1 MSLAAKA
8 APKKTDKKA
17 DRKADAPDPALL
29 LAWYDRHRRVL
40 PWRARKG
47 ERADPYRVW
56 LSEIMLQQTTVKAVA
71 PYYARVLER
80 FPTVTRLAAAPLDEV
95 LSLWAGL
102 GYYARAR
109 NLHACARAVAAQH
122 GGAFPDTEDGLLTLP
137 GIGAYTAAAIA
148 AIAFDRRASP
158 VDGNIERVIA
168 RLFAVEEALPGGK
181 PRIRALATS
190 LTPARRAG
198 DFAQGMMDLGATI
211 CTPKKPACVLCPWMD
226 ACAARAR
233 GDQESF
239 PRKSEKKTGALRR
252 GAAFV
257 VLRDD
262 HILLRTR
269 PEKGLLGGM
278 TEVPTTEWSKDF
290 DGSSALDA
298 APFPNTTWRRIPGR
312 VDHVFTHF
320 PLQLIVHAANV
331 SKSTRAPQGMR
342 WVSLDALAAQA
353 LPNVMRKVIAH
364 ALGSDALRPQ
374 SSFSKTR
381 RARRP

>member
-1 MSLAAKA
+1 MSLAVKRGA
-8 APKKTDKKA
+8 KKA
-17 DRKADAPDPALL
+17 DGAADPALL

-71 PYYARVLER
+71 PYYARFLER

-109 NLHACARAVAAQH
+109 NLHACAKAVAARH
-122 GGAFPDTEDGLLTLP
+122 GGEFPGTEEELLTLP
-137 GIGAYTAAAIA
+137 GIGTYTAAAIA

-168 RLFAVEEALPGGK
+168 RLFAVEEQLPGAK
-181 PRIRALATS
+181 PRIRALAEQ

-198 DFAQGMMDLGATI
+198 DFAQAMMDLGATI
-211 CTPKKPACVLCPWMD
+211 CTPKKPACVLCPWR
-226 ACAARAR
+226 APCAARAR

-239 PRKSEKKTGALRR
+239 PRKAEKKTGVLRR

-257 VLRDD
+257 VLRTDD

-290 DGSSALDA
+290 DDSSARD
-298 APFPNTTWRRIPGR
+298 APFPNATWRRITGH

-331 SKSTRAPQGMR
+331 SKSTRAPDGAR
-342 WVSLDALAAQA
+342 WVSVDALAAQA

-364 ALGSDALRPQ
+364 ALGSDALRPRPG
-374 SSFSKTR
+374 FSKTR
-381 RARRP
+381 RAPPR